1 MKGRMNMIKE
11 DILNML
17 KELNFPKDE
26 FYIVGGS
33 SLVMRGIREIAGDLD
48 LCISTELFNN
58 IKEKYELTDEK
69 RNECGF
75 YKINDELEV
84 VVNEKYEFDMEEGEL
99 YNLEN
104 INTILNFKLKRNA
117 PKDQKDIENIKKYIE
132 GKKS

>member
-1 MKGRMNMIKE
+1 MIKE

-33 SLVMRGIREIAGDLD
+33 SLVMRGIREVAGDLD

-58 IKEKYELTDEK
+58 IKEKYNLTDKK

-75 YKINDELEV
+75 YKINDDLEV
-84 VVNEKYEFDMEEGEL
+84 VVNEKYEFDMEKEEP

-117 PKDQKDIENIKKYIE
+117 QKDQKDIENIKKYIE

>member
-1 MKGRMNMIKE
+1 MGKE
-11 DILNML
+11 DILNIL

-48 LCISTELFNN
+48 LCISTELFNY
-58 IKEKYELTDEK
+58 IKEKYNLTDEK
-69 RNECGF
+69 KNQCGF
-75 YKINDELEV
+75 YKINDDLEV
-84 VVNEKYEFDMEEGEL
+84 VVNEKHEFDMEEGEL

-117 PKDQKDIENIKKYIE
+117 LKDQIDIEKIKKYIE

>member
-1 MKGRMNMIKE
+1 MIKE

-58 IKEKYELTDEK
+58 IKEKYNLTDEK

-75 YKINDELEV
+75 YKINDDLEV
-84 VVNEKYEFDMEEGEL
+84 VVNEKYEFDMEEEEP

-117 PKDQKDIENIKKYIE
+117 QKDQKDIENIKKYIE

>member
-1 MKGRMNMIKE
+1 MIKE

-58 IKEKYELTDEK
+58 IKEKY
-69 RNECGF
+69 
-75 YKINDELEV
+75 I
-84 VVNEKYEFDMEEGEL
+84 
-99 YNLEN
+99 
-104 INTILNFKLKRNA
+104 
-117 PKDQKDIENIKKYIE
+117 Q
-132 GKKS
+132 

>member
-1 MKGRMNMIKE
+1 MNMIKE

-58 IKEKYELTDEK
+58 IREKYELTDEK

-75 YKINDELEV
+75 YRINDDLEV
-84 VVNEKYEFDMEEGEL
+84 VVNEKYEFDMDEGEL

-117 PKDQKDIENIKKYIE
+117 PKDQKDIENIKEYIK

>member
-1 MKGRMNMIKE
+1 MIKE

-58 IKEKYELTDEK
+58 IKGVPFFQTEKASTFL
-69 RNECGF
+69 
-75 YKINDELEV
+75 
-84 VVNEKYEFDMEEGEL
+84 
-99 YNLEN
+99 
-104 INTILNFKLKRNA
+104 
-117 PKDQKDIENIKKYIE
+117 
-132 GKKS
+132 

>member
-1 MKGRMNMIKE
+1 MNMIKE

-58 IKEKYELTDEK
+58 IKEKYNLTDEK

-75 YKINDELEV
+75 YKINDDLEV
-84 VVNEKYEFDMEEGEL
+84 VVNEKYEFDME
-99 YNLEN
+99 
-104 INTILNFKLKRNA
+104 
-117 PKDQKDIENIKKYIE
+117 
-132 GKKS
+132 